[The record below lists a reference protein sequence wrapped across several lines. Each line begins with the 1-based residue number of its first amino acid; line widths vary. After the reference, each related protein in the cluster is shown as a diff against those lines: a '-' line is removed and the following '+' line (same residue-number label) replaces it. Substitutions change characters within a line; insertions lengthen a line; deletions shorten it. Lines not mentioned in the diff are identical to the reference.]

1 MKRREFITL
10 LGGAVTAWPLAARA
24 QQPAM
29 PEIGFLSGRA
39 PDDSVRVLSAFHRGL
54 AESGFTEGQNVT
66 VEYRWARGQHVRLP
80 TLAAELVS
88 RPSTVLVGVAG
99 GPRYLKLLTATIPI
113 VFVSGEDPVKIG
125 LVESF
130 SRPGGNVTG
139 SHLLGILDMEPKR
152 LGLLS
157 ELVPGAPLVGAI
169 LDSAVPY
176 FARQLTQINEAA
188 RKIGRR
194 VFVVRANSDTELDT
208 AFATL
213 VHERVGAL
221 LIVASPY
228 FDTRL
233 QRFIVFAA
241 QHRMPAMYQFREYVL
256 AGGLISYGPSFAN
269 AYWQA
274 GIYTGRILKGSKPAD
289 LPVVQSS
296 KFELVINQ
304 KTAKTLGLDV
314 PDKLLAIADEVI
326 E

>member
-1 MKRREFITL
+1 
-10 LGGAVTAWPLAARA
+10 
-24 QQPAM
+24 
-29 PEIGFLSGRA
+29 
-39 PDDSVRVLSAFHRGL
+39 
-54 AESGFTEGQNVT
+54 
-66 VEYRWARGQHVRLP
+66 
-80 TLAAELVS
+80 
-88 RPSTVLVGVAG
+88 
-99 GPRYLKLLTATIPI
+99 
-113 VFVSGEDPVKIG
+113 
-125 LVESF
+125 
-130 SRPGGNVTG
+130 
-139 SHLLGILDMEPKR
+139 MEPKR
-152 LGLLS
+152 LGLLY

-233 QRFIVFAA
+233 QRFIAFAA

-269 AYWQA
+269 AY
-274 GIYTGRILKGSKPAD
+274 
-289 LPVVQSS
+289 
-296 KFELVINQ
+296 
-304 KTAKTLGLDV
+304 
-314 PDKLLAIADEVI
+314 
-326 E
+326 